1 MPLELHPLGSQGL
14 RTPRLG
20 LGVMSAAFYG
30 SGDTKAD
37 EEAQLA
43 ALDKLVELAAPSP
56 AFIDTAW
63 IYAHPTG
70 LHSEEIVAKSIA
82 KHGRERFIIAT
93 KFGTV
98 SGSAPCSST
107 EVIHAH
113 YADSLRRL
121 GTRPDLYYQHRPDLK
136 RPIEEVRRLCACA
149 RTQGYEQNNHYDH
162 TFTLLPAQVMA
173 DLKAMHAEG
182 KFLYAGLSECTAAE
196 LRRAHA
202 VFPVSAI
209 QMEWSIA
216 ERGVEAA
223 LVPTCAEL
231 GVGAWR

>member
-1 MPLELHPLGSQGL
+1 MPLKLYPLGSQGL
-14 RTPRLG
+14 MTPRLG
-20 LGVMSAAFYG
+20 LGIMSAAFYG

-37 EEAQLA
+37 EEAQLV

-70 LHSEEIVAKSIA
+70 LHSEEIVAKTIA

-107 EVIHAH
+107 EVIHTH
-113 YADSLRRL
+113 YADSVRRL

-136 RPIEEVRRLCACA
+136 RPIEEVSRLSVCLHRPCADPSNYALTRRSWL
-149 RTQGYEQNNHYDH
+149 T
-162 TFTLLPAQVMA
+162 
-173 DLKAMHAEG
+173 
-182 KFLYAGLSECTAAE
+182 
-196 LRRAHA
+196 
-202 VFPVSAI
+202 
-209 QMEWSIA
+209 
-216 ERGVEAA
+216 
-223 LVPTCAEL
+223 
-231 GVGAWR
+231 